1 MMLFAVE
8 SQQRDPGLSR
18 SSAENN
24 DSESTGAEVF

>member
-1 MMLFAVE
+1 MMLPVVE

-24 DSESTGAEVF
+24 DSISTGAKVF